1 MKPRL
6 MRLTAAV
13 LVGVMLSSTPV
24 RLRAQAY
31 DYLVYDD
38 ANWYQAVLQFFQFVE
53 QFLFLLRQARR
64 LPLDMGSRYRGHAVD
79 WTFHDA
85 HGSGL
90 LYAQRILE
98 ALNGG
103 DSSGDAYRGVIAP
116 LDTPTDA
123 LARMPTSLRRRLTN
137 SYAAIELSD
146 SASELAVDQMG
157 ALRLAGAD
165 NAVVVQDMEND
176 AVSVNDDFHTQTA
189 LLNKINAATV
199 LGLSMQEQV
208 SKTLISAVE
217 QLVVANRRSRDAE
230 ATLVNAT
237 IHQWR
242 YGQTYGDDLF
252 RNTARN
258 IDGWRL
264 R

>member
-1 MKPRL
+1 MKRRV
-6 MRLTAAV
+6 MRATAAV
-13 LVGVMLSSTPV
+13 LVGAMLTSTPV
-24 RLRAQAY
+24 RLRAQVY

-64 LPLDMGSRYRGHAVD
+64 LPLDMASRYRGHAVD

-85 HGSGL
+85 HGGL
-90 LYAQRILE
+90 LYAQQILE

-103 DSSGDAYRGVIAP
+103 DPSGDAYRGVIAP

-123 LARMPTSLRRRLTN
+123 LARMPASLRRRLTN

-146 SASELAVDQMG
+146 SASALAVDQMG

-242 YGQTYGDDLF
+242 YGQAYGDDLF